1 VNLLSIKRF
10 LRLYL
15 EILDCSGIEARI
27 RWENGVNTER
37 AGISEIQQSTFK
49 SNWREI
55 MKSKLIAV
63 AAIAI
68 VAVVLAG
75 RTEAEDING

>member
-1 VNLLSIKRF
+1 
-10 LRLYL
+10 
-15 EILDCSGIEARI
+15 
-27 RWENGVNTER
+27 
-37 AGISEIQQSTFK
+37 
-49 SNWREI
+49 